1 MKQYDENKE
10 YDKTLKSLDS
20 ITMGESDKEDVYSDL
35 IHSIEKKKGIGRGFN
50 WPVQLLSAAFIMI
63 FLVGGG
69 YLIAEKI
76 LWEQAAPE
84 DENIETIETVLDNV
98 FSGPD
103 KELKKLLDDQD
114 SYIEEDKAQEYQSN
128 LYSYYENIYQPY
140 FEENTFQG
148 HINTNQLTFTQLA
161 YYKGYQLKA
170 DKINVKE
177 DEKTDGAYNFT
188 VNVHYY
194 KGDIKEGD
202 IKVTGRVN
210 IYNTGKINT
219 LKFYDDGGLEELI
232 KIIQ

>member
-10 YDKTLKSLDS
+10 YDLTLKSLDS
-20 ITMGESDKEDVYSDL
+20 ITMEESDKKEVYSDL

-50 WPVQLLSAAFIMI
+50 WSIHLLSAAFIMI

-84 DENIETIETVLDNV
+84 DENIETIETVLENV

-103 KELKKLLDDQD
+103 KELKKILDDQD
-114 SYIEEDKAQEYQSN
+114 SYIEEDRVQEYQSD

-161 YYKGYQLKA
+161 YFKGYQLKA

-194 KGDIKEGD
+194 KGDNKEGE
-202 IKVTGRVN
+202 IKVSGRVN
-210 IYNTGKINT
+210 IYDTGKINT
-219 LKFYDDGGLEELI
+219 LKYYDNGGLEELV